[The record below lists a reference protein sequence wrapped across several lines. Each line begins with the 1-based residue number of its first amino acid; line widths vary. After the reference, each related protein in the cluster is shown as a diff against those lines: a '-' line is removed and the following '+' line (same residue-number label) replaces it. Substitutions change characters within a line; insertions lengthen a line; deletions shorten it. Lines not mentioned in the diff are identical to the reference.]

1 MERGKGWGGRE
12 VGQTG
17 SEGRV
22 RKGGEEAERGER
34 KWKRVREW
42 AMDRSEGG
50 KKRSNKKKRKK
61 QERLSRREGRERRK
75 RKGRKGNRRQLSAFL
90 RSGRRKRPPYPIMVV

>member
-1 MERGKGWGGRE
+1 M
-12 VGQTG
+12 
-17 SEGRV
+17 

-50 KKRSNKKKRKK
+50 KKRSNKKKKRKK

>member
-1 MERGKGWGGRE
+1 MGRQGGW
-12 VGQTG
+12 TD
-17 SEGRV
+17 RV
-22 RKGGEEAERGER
+22 RKGGEEAEGGER
-34 KWKRVREW
+34 KWKRVRESGRW
-42 AMDRSEGG
+42 IEVKGVRKGATT
-50 KKRSNKKKRKK
+50 KKKK

>member
-1 MERGKGWGGRE
+1 M
-12 VGQTG
+12 
-17 SEGRV
+17 

>member
-1 MERGKGWGGRE
+1 ME
-12 VGQTG
+12 
-17 SEGRV
+17 EG
-22 RKGGEEAERGER
+22 E
-34 KWKRVREW
+34 REW

-50 KKRSNKKKRKK
+50 KKRSNNKKKKK

>member
-1 MERGKGWGGRE
+1 M
-12 VGQTG
+12 
-17 SEGRV
+17 
-22 RKGGEEAERGER
+22 RKGGEEAEGGER

-50 KKRSNKKKRKK
+50 VRKGAKKEKKRKKK

>member
-1 MERGKGWGGRE
+1 M
-12 VGQTG
+12 
-17 SEGRV
+17 

-75 RKGRKGNRRQLSAFL
+75 RKGNRRQLSAFL

>member
-1 MERGKGWGGRE
+1 MGRQGGW
-12 VGQTG
+12 TD
-17 SEGRV
+17 RV
-22 RKGGEEAERGER
+22 RKGGEEAEGGER
-34 KWKRVREW
+34 KWKRVRESGRW
-42 AMDRSEGG
+42 IEVKGVRKGATT
-50 KKRSNKKKRKK
+50 KKKKK

>member
-22 RKGGEEAERGER
+22 RKGGEEAEGGER

-50 KKRSNKKKRKK
+50 
-61 QERLSRREGRERRK
+61 
-75 RKGRKGNRRQLSAFL
+75 
-90 RSGRRKRPPYPIMVV
+90 